1 MRARDGRKD
10 DMRRSDNSHN
20 DGTFDPDQMM
30 ARVDQ
35 LQVQDKLPAP
45 EEFLRALA
53 EAVIEQEQET
63 QRKARRRKHR

>member
-1 MRARDGRKD
+1 MKPKRIGNRPFG
-10 DMRRSDNSHN
+10 
-20 DGTFDPDQMM
+20 PDQMM
-30 ARVDQ
+30 ARIDQ